1 MCRMALPADYHMHTP
16 LCHHAKGEPWELAA
30 QAVQKGLS
38 EIGFSEHNPMIRDD
52 WDDWHMVRN
61 DLELYVANVEKARQD
76 VPDLQIK
83 LALETDYIPGHEAW
97 VRELREQADFD
108 YFIGSVHYIT
118 DTFDIDNPN
127 KKDLWE
133 RGDVNAIWEAYFE
146 RLAQAASSGL
156 YDIIGHADLCKK
168 FNYLPSKD
176 PQPWYRH
183 FLEAARDHDV
193 AIEINTAGLRKDCQ
207 EMYPCPDLLVMAQ
220 QMGVALTFGSDAH
233 APNEVGSDFEGAVAL
248 ARQAGYTHWRRHTK
262 GEQEAVIL

>member
-52 WDDWHMVRN
+52 WDDWHMVRD

-97 VRELREQADFD
+97 VRELKEQADFD

-127 KKDLWE
+127 KKHLWE
-133 RGDVNAIWEAYFE
+133 RGNVNAIWEAYFCLLYTSPSP
-146 RLAQAASSGL
+146 RDQRGTRMPSS
-156 YDIIGHADLCKK
+156 A
-168 FNYLPSKD
+168 
-176 PQPWYRH
+176 
-183 FLEAARDHDV
+183 
-193 AIEINTAGLRKDCQ
+193 
-207 EMYPCPDLLVMAQ
+207 
-220 QMGVALTFGSDAH
+220 
-233 APNEVGSDFEGAVAL
+233 
-248 ARQAGYTHWRRHTK
+248 
-262 GEQEAVIL
+262 

>member
-1 MCRMALPADYHMHTP
+1 MALPADYHMHTP

-97 VRELREQADFD
+97 VRELKEQADFD

-133 RGDVNAIWEAYFE
+133 RGDVNALGHLPRPWPWPTVRCAWPLPHDPWM
-146 RLAQAASSGL
+146 RNRSSRW
-156 YDIIGHADLCKK
+156 A
-168 FNYLPSKD
+168 F
-176 PQPWYRH
+176 
-183 FLEAARDHDV
+183 
-193 AIEINTAGLRKDCQ
+193 AG
-207 EMYPCPDLLVMAQ
+207 
-220 QMGVALTFGSDAH
+220 
-233 APNEVGSDFEGAVAL
+233 
-248 ARQAGYTHWRRHTK
+248 
-262 GEQEAVIL
+262 